1 MTKTDKE
8 IIFNDK
14 AETSVEYAVRLLSDY
29 GITLTEKGR
38 LRLREWM
45 REFSFEEVMAAIE
58 IAFDNY
64 DDGTKQG
71 MYLMYKM
78 IPHICASRARGKKDP
93 ALYWKNYLKK
103 ALRTN
108 FNDVDEVL
116 MKRLMDNV
124 IFTEADFEYAKLI
137 LKMSVSW
144 NDFVEIC
151 IERMG

>member
-1 MTKTDKE
+1 M
-8 IIFNDK
+8 
-14 AETSVEYAVRLLSDY
+14 
-29 GITLTEKGR
+29 
-38 LRLREWM
+38 
-45 REFSFEEVMAAIE
+45 
-58 IAFDNY
+58 
-64 DDGTKQG
+64 
-71 MYLMYKM
+71 
-78 IPHICASRARGKKDP
+78 RGKKDP